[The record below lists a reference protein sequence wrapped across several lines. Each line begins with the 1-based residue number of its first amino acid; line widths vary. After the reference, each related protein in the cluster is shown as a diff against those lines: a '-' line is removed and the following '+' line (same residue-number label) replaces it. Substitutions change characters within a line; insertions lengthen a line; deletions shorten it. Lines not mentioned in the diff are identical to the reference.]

1 MSDAVSHQVAGKT
14 SMYSYKDIWR
24 VSVPIML
31 GLLAQNVVQLTG
43 TFFLGYVGGV
53 EQSAS
58 GLAGIYYIA
67 IFTICFGFSIGGQI
81 IISRRNGEKNYNQI
95 GGVVIQGLMFLQ
107 LFALLLFF
115 ASSFLLEHVLVSFM
129 KSPDVFAATEKYL
142 SWRIYGFFFA
152 AFNVMFR
159 AFYVGIAK
167 TKVLTFNAIVMAV
180 VNVVGD
186 YVLIFG
192 KFGFPEL
199 GIEGAAIAAVLSEI
213 ASVLFFAIYTFITID
228 FKKYGF
234 MKMKFKFSIIKDIL
248 NISSFT
254 MVQYLISMSTWFIFF
269 VAVEQHSE
277 DALKI
282 TNLVRSFY
290 MVYFIPMN
298 ALATTANTLVSNTI
312 GAGNQKGVLP
322 LVKRIALLNLCIILV
337 MMTVTLVAP
346 EFWISF
352 IAPRDQ
358 ISLIGQTVTPLVV
371 LLFSLPISSLS
382 TVAFNSISGTGNTKA
397 ALILEMITMTIY
409 VLAMFW
415 IVIYKEM
422 SVAWC
427 WTVEYFYWGPL
438 LIFSVIYLTKA
449 KWQNKRI

>member
-1 MSDAVSHQVAGKT
+1 
-14 SMYSYKDIWR
+14 
-24 VSVPIML
+24 ML

-43 TFFLGYVGGV
+43 TFFLGFVGGI

-58 GLAGIYYIA
+58 GLASIYYIA

-81 IISRRNGEKNYNQI
+81 IISRRNGEKKYNEI
-95 GGVVIQGLMFLQ
+95 GSVVIQGTMFLQ
-107 LFALLLFF
+107 IFALVLFF
-115 ASSFLLEHVLVSFM
+115 LSSFLMENVLSGFM
-129 KSPDVFAATEKYL
+129 KSPEVYAATEKYL

-152 AFNVMFR
+152 VTNVMFR

-167 TKVLTFNAIVMAV
+167 TKVLTYNAIVMAL

-192 KFGFPEL
+192 NWGFPEM
-199 GIEGAAIAAVLSEI
+199 GIEGAAIAAVISEI
-213 ASVLFFAIYTFITID
+213 ASVLFFVIYTFITVD

-234 MKMKFKFSIIKDIL
+234 MKMKFRFDLIKRIL

-269 VAVEQHSE
+269 VAIEQHSE

-312 GAGNQKGVLP
+312 GAGNIKYVLK
-322 LVKRIALLNLCIILV
+322 LVKKIALLNLGIVGV
-337 MMTVTLVAP
+337 MMLATLVAP
-346 EFWISF
+346 EFWVSF

-358 ISLIGQTVTPLVV
+358 LSIVGDTVLPLVV
-371 LLFSLPISSLS
+371 LLFSLPISALG
-382 TVAFNSISGTGNTKA
+382 TVVFNAISGTGNTKI
-397 ALILEMITMTIY
+397 ALILEIITLFIY
-409 VLAMFW
+409 VFSMIW
-415 IVIYKEM
+415 IVMYKQL

-438 LIFSVIYLTKA
+438 LLFSIIYLTKA
-449 KWQNKRI
+449 KWQNKKI

>member
-1 MSDAVSHQVAGKT
+1 
-14 SMYSYKDIWR
+14 
-24 VSVPIML
+24 ML
-31 GLLAQNVVQLTG
+31 GLLAQNVVQLTD
-43 TFFLGYVGGV
+43 TFFLGYVGGI

-58 GLAGIYYIA
+58 GLAGIYYVA

-95 GGVVIQGLMFLQ
+95 GSVVIQGAMFLQ
-107 LFALLLFF
+107 LFALILFF
-115 ASSFLLEHVLVSFM
+115 LSSFLLENVLSSFM
-129 KSPDVFAATEKYL
+129 KSPEVYEATEKYL

-152 AFNVMFR
+152 AINVMFR
-159 AFYVGIAK
+159 AFYVGIAR
-167 TKVLTFNAIVMAV
+167 TKVLTYNAITMAV
-180 VNVVGD
+180 ANIIGD

-192 KFGFPEL
+192 KFGFPEM
-199 GIEGAAIAAVLSEI
+199 GVEGAAIASVLSEVV
-213 ASVLFFAIYTFITID
+213 SVLFFVVYTFITID

-234 MKMKFKFSIIKDIL
+234 VKMKFRMGVIKNIL

-269 VAVEQHSE
+269 VAIEQHSE

-298 ALATTANTLVSNTI
+298 ALATTANTLVGNTI
-312 GAGNQKGVLP
+312 GMGNTKGVLP
-322 LVKRIALLNLCIILV
+322 LIKKICLLNLGIILV
-337 MMTVTLVAP
+337 MIAATLIAP

-358 ISLIGQTVTPLVV
+358 VSIIGETVTPLIV
-371 LLFSLPISSLS
+371 LLFSLPISAIG
-382 TVAFNSISGTGNTKA
+382 TVVFNSISGTGNTKA
-397 ALILEMITMTIY
+397 ALFLEIITMIIY

-415 IVIYKEM
+415 IVIYKQM
-422 SVAWC
+422 SIAWC

-438 LIFSVIYLTKA
+438 LIFCILYLTRA

>member
-1 MSDAVSHQVAGKT
+1 
-14 SMYSYKDIWR
+14 MYSYKDIWK
-24 VSVPIML
+24 VSFPIML

-43 TFFLGYVGGV
+43 TFFLKFVGGV

-81 IISRRNGEKNYNQI
+81 IVSRRNGEKKYGEI
-95 GGVVIQGLMFLQ
+95 GSIVIQGALFLQ
-107 LFALLLFF
+107 LFALVLFF
-115 ASSFLLEHVLVSFM
+115 LSSFLMENVLSGFM
-129 KSPDVFAATEKYL
+129 KSPEIFAATEKYL

-152 AFNVMFR
+152 VINVMFR

-167 TKVLTFNAIVMAV
+167 TKVLTFNAVTMAL
-180 VNVVGD
+180 VNIIGD

-192 KFGFPEL
+192 NFGFPEM
-199 GIEGAAIAAVLSEI
+199 GIEGAAIAAVLSEV
-213 ASVLFFAIYTFITID
+213 ASVLFFLIYTFITVD
-228 FKKYGF
+228 LKKYGF
-234 MKMKFKFSIIKDIL
+234 AKINFSPKLISRIL

-269 VAVEQHSE
+269 MAIEQHSE

-298 ALATTANTLVSNTI
+298 ALATTANTLVGNAI
-312 GAGNQKGVLP
+312 GAGDAKMVLK
-322 LVKRIALLNLCIILV
+322 LVRKIALLNLGIVVFMVIA
-337 MMTVTLVAP
+337 TLISP

-352 IAPRDQ
+352 IAPQDQ
-358 ISLIGQTVTPLVV
+358 LSLVADTVSPLIV
-371 LLFSLPISSLS
+371 LLFSLPITSLS
-382 TVAFNSISGTGNTKA
+382 IVVFNAISGTGNTKV
-397 ALILEMITMTIY
+397 ALILEVITLIFY
-409 VLAMFW
+409 VGAMVW
-415 IVIYKEM
+415 IVMYKQL
-422 SVAWC
+422 SLSWC

-438 LIFSVIYLTKA
+438 LIMSVVYLTRA
-449 KWQNKRI
+449 KWQNKII

>member
-1 MSDAVSHQVAGKT
+1 
-14 SMYSYKDIWR
+14 MYSYKDIWK
-24 VSVPIML
+24 VSFPIML

-43 TFFLGYVGGV
+43 TFFLKFVGGV

-81 IISRRNGEKNYNQI
+81 IISRRNGEKKYGEI
-95 GGVVIQGLMFLQ
+95 GSIVIQGALFLQ
-107 LFALLLFF
+107 LFALVLFF
-115 ASSFLLEHVLVSFM
+115 LSSFLMENVLSGFM
-129 KSPDVFAATEKYL
+129 KSPEIFAATEKYL

-152 AFNVMFR
+152 VINVMFR

-167 TKVLTFNAIVMAV
+167 TKVLTFNAVTMAL
-180 VNVVGD
+180 VNIIGD

-192 KFGFPEL
+192 NFGFPKM
-199 GIEGAAIAAVLSEI
+199 GIEGAAIAAVLSEV
-213 ASVLFFAIYTFITID
+213 ASVLFFLIYTFITVD
-228 FKKYGF
+228 LKKYGF
-234 MKMKFKFSIIKDIL
+234 AKINFSPKLISRIL

-269 VAVEQHSE
+269 MAIEQHSE

-298 ALATTANTLVSNTI
+298 ALATTANTLVGNAI
-312 GAGNQKGVLP
+312 GAGNAKMVLK
-322 LVKRIALLNLCIILV
+322 LVRKIALLNLGIVVFMVIA
-337 MMTVTLVAP
+337 TLISP

-352 IAPRDQ
+352 IAPQDQ
-358 ISLIGQTVTPLVV
+358 LSLVADTVSPLIV
-371 LLFSLPISSLS
+371 LLFSLPITSLS
-382 TVAFNSISGTGNTKA
+382 IVVFNAISGTGNTKV
-397 ALILEMITMTIY
+397 ALILEVITLIFY
-409 VLAMFW
+409 VGAMVW
-415 IVIYKEM
+415 IVMYKQL
-422 SVAWC
+422 SLSWC

-438 LIFSVIYLTKA
+438 LIMSVVYLTRA
-449 KWQNKRI
+449 KWQNKII